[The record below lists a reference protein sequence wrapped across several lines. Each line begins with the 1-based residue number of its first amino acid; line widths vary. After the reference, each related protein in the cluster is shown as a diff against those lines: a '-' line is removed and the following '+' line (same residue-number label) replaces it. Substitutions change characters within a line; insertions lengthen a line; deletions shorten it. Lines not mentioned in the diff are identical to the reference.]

1 MNAVS
6 HSRKRATLRALAGA
20 AVSACLVAT
29 IGLVSSSAAEPAKP
43 AAPMDE
49 GAAMHGMRGMHEAM
63 GQRWAQH
70 VQAHLDK
77 LAERMEIKASQEAA
91 WQKFSS
97 AFHNNMSMH
106 PMMGHPPG
114 HEGEHEAPATD
125 AAALARQQADR
136 AWDHAQKLT
145 QLADATAALQQVLT
159 PEQRLVFDEAARH
172 FAHEHGE
179 HGSMGMMAGGY
190 HGAMEGHCESD
201 PHGGGHGEYV
211 HPHGYGHGAYQNPH
225 GHGDADDDNDDEEDD
240 PHPGMMESP
249 HDGHGA
255 PGAAAH

>member
-49 GAAMHGMRGMHEAM
+49 GAAMHGMHDAM
-63 GQRWAQH
+63 GQRWTQH

-91 WQKFSS
+91 WQKFSA
-97 AFHNNMSMH
+97 AFQTNMSLH
-106 PMMGHPPG
+106 GMMGHPPG
-114 HEGEHEAPATD
+114 HEGGHETPAAD

-172 FAHEHGE
+172 FIHEHGE
-179 HGSMGMMAGGY
+179 HGGMGPMAGGY
-190 HGAMEGHCESD
+190 HEGMEDHCERGA
-201 PHGGGHGEYV
+201 HGAGHGEYV
-211 HPHGYGHGAYQNPH
+211 HPHVYGHGEYQNPH
-225 GHGDADDDNDDEEDD
+225 GRGDDSDDDDDAGDD
-240 PHPGMMESP
+240 PHHGMMESP